1 VTKTSKTWEAR
12 VLTLFPNMFPGI
24 LGDAAAG
31 RGIENGLWSLK
42 TINIRDFA
50 TDQHGTVDDQP
61 FGGGPGM
68 VMRADILASA
78 IDKVHPKDTGEPI
91 IYLSPRGRL
100 LTQERVKRLSSGPGI
115 TIICGRF
122 EGIDE
127 RILNARGIEE
137 ISVGDYILSGGEP
150 AAQILLDSCVR
161 LIPGIIGKTDSLIE
175 ESFENGLLEYPH
187 YTRPRDFEGQ
197 NVPEVLLSGDH
208 ERIRYWRN
216 QQSEIITQNR
226 RTDLW
231 DKYLKLSR
239 SNRRG
244 QGYEHN

>member
-1 VTKTSKTWEAR
+1 MT
-12 VLTLFPNMFPGI
+12 I
-24 LGDAAAG
+24 L
-31 RGIENGLWSLK
+31 
-42 TINIRDFA
+42 
-50 TDQHGTVDDQP
+50 
-61 FGGGPGM
+61 
-68 VMRADILASA
+68 
-78 IDKVHPKDTGEPI
+78 
-91 IYLSPRGRL
+91 
-100 LTQERVKRLSSGPGI
+100 
-115 TIICGRF
+115 CGRF

>member
-1 VTKTSKTWEAR
+1 
-12 VLTLFPNMFPGI
+12 M
-24 LGDAAAG
+24 
-31 RGIENGLWSLK
+31 
-42 TINIRDFA
+42 
-50 TDQHGTVDDQP
+50 
-61 FGGGPGM
+61 
-68 VMRADILASA
+68 
-78 IDKVHPKDTGEPI
+78 
-91 IYLSPRGRL
+91 
-100 LTQERVKRLSSGPGI
+100 
-115 TIICGRF
+115 
-122 EGIDE
+122 
-127 RILNARGIEE
+127 
-137 ISVGDYILSGGEP
+137 
-150 AAQILLDSCVR
+150 R